1 MLVGTRSDDGIERDV
16 YYISRLLVDVEC
28 RYTTIEKLCLSLYFA
43 CTKLE
48 YYLLPKEVFV
58 VCKVNLI
65 KDLLSRSALKGRL
78 IKWDLKLTAYLLNYL
93 PLKAAKG
100 QALADFVAPHP
111 CLDPLYSFNT
121 QTTYIGIKSWIMTFD
136 GSKTQSVIGVG
147 LVLTSLDE

>member
-1 MLVGTRSDDGIERDV
+1 MLNLDTQ
-16 YYISRLLVDVEC
+16 LLKKF
-28 RYTTIEKLCLSLYFA
+28 YLSFYFA